1 MHTAGL
7 QPNRET
13 QPTRRSSTNAILI
26 RSIAFVAAFALVTF
40 LIVTKTHAAF
50 TATTQN
56 GGNAFSTGTVTLT
69 DDDAGSAMFNA
80 TNMKPLDTVV
90 QCITVTYSG
99 SITPAAV
106 RLYAGV
112 GGTGADAYLDLTV
125 EDGTGGSFGSC
136 NGFSASSTLF
146 SGTLNGFA
154 AAHTNWANGLADW
167 SPATTPSSHTL
178 RFTAT
183 LQDNNAAQNLTA
195 TAVFTWE
202 AQNT

>member
-1 MHTAGL
+1 MYATEPRG
-7 QPNRET
+7 NR
-13 QPTRRSSTNAILI
+13 PARRHRSSANAILV
-26 RSIAFVAAFALVTF
+26 RLIAFVAAFALVSF
-40 LIVTKTHAAF
+40 LVVTRTRAAF
-50 TATTQN
+50 DATTQN
-56 GGNAFSTGTVTLT
+56 PSNAFSAGTVTLT

-90 QCITVTYSG
+90 HCITITYSG

-106 RLYAGV
+106 RMHASI
-112 GGTGADAYLDLTV
+112 GGTGAATYLDLTV

-136 NGFSASSTLF
+136 TGFSASSTLF
-146 SGTLNGFA
+146 TGTLGGFA
-154 AAHTNWANGLADW
+154 AAHNNWANGLAHW
-167 SPATTPSSHTL
+167 SPATTPSSRTL